1 MSAGKII
8 LEKQEEL
15 NKTIKWISHWCH
27 KYIEYL
33 PKDIIIL
40 CKNFSDEPK
49 YDYDM
54 DNIELLFKKIEP
66 LGLNFIKSEEGQ
78 KIYGESS
85 DKITPTTY
93 WIRCEGMRIFL
104 KILKEDINTKN
115 PTFSEKVLIKYK
127 NVFLNEK
134 VFEHLNT
141 YAEGRKYS
149 ENTLNIFVSIGKMF
163 NWNMLATFCY
173 VDEKIYNNYLKKYGN
188 SVIDIDIDTNIYLDV
203 NFMLKYHHML
213 DWQMISWYRDFTE
226 KEISILE
233 KYINWDKFSYRKNLK
248 RSIINK
254 YYKKIDFVSY
264 IKYNDKL
271 YFNDFIK
278 IFSNNKKSIKL
289 ITECVGKKFITKKIL
304 EKAVNINTFIV
315 NFASYLDLYIIS
327 REDGLR
333 LDVNTYIAIEYLLTK
348 KQWENISL
356 YHNIS
361 EEVLCRF
368 RSNINISS
376 LILNDHFDDYNLCE
390 LITQMT

>member
-1 MSAGKII
+1 
-8 LEKQEEL
+8 
-15 NKTIKWISHWCH
+15 
-27 KYIEYL
+27 
-33 PKDIIIL
+33 
-40 CKNFSDEPK
+40 
-49 YDYDM
+49 
-54 DNIELLFKKIEP
+54 
-66 LGLNFIKSEEGQ
+66 
-78 KIYGESS
+78 
-85 DKITPTTY
+85 
-93 WIRCEGMRIFL
+93 MRIFL